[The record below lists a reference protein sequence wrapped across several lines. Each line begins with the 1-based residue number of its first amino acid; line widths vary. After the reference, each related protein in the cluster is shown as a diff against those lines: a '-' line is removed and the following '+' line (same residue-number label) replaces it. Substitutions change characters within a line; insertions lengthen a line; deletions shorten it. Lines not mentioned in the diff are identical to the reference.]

1 MVLLHEPLITYEVVV
16 FCAAIAGVAAY
27 NNHKLK
33 KGTSQASSD
42 ESEPTQSVPLIQ
54 SSNSNK

>member
-1 MVLLHEPLITYEVVV
+1 MVLLHEHLITYEVVV
-16 FCAAIAGVAAY
+16 LCAAIAGVAAY

-42 ESEPTQSVPLIQ
+42 ESEPTVPLIQ